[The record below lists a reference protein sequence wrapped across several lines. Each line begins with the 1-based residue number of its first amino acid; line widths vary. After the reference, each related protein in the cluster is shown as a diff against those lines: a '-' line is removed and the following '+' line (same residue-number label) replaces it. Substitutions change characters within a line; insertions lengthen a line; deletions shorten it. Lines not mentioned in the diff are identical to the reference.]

1 LYKKLLSQTLIYGLS
16 NVLVRVFPFILTP
29 ILVRTF
35 GPFKYSIYADF
46 YSAAGILSVLLT
58 HGMETTFFRFFQ
70 KFKDQGDRQNTVYF
84 TSFTS
89 VCIVSLLFLLLGI
102 ISREPLASAF
112 KHPDEVIFLVWFLF
126 ILAADA
132 ISAVPFAKLRIQN
145 KSLYFASLKILNS
158 VIMFFST
165 VVLIF
170 WIPKLI
176 EHDGIGAA
184 FFSKIYNFD
193 YGIGYA
199 FAANLFASIITFL
212 ALLPTILDGKYTF
225 DYTLWKKMLSYA
237 WPITIA
243 GLAGIINETMDRQFI
258 KYLLPEG
265 IAEVQMGIYSAVYKI
280 ATFITLFKTAYLLG
294 VEPFFFSHADNKNS
308 GKTYATLMKYYA
320 IFSAVILLFLTAN
333 LDWIGRLYIRNTD
346 YWCGFQVVPILLI
359 GSTFLGIYL
368 NLSIWYKLS
377 DNTHYGAIISGIG
390 ACITVAL
397 NFIGLKYTDLGYWVC
412 AIATFVSYLTMMLI
426 SYFWG
431 QREYPIPYNY
441 KKLIFYIGGSSLLS
455 LIAYYCSNH
464 IAIRIG
470 VGNILFII
478 FIYLTLKIEY
488 KDIQIFKEKI
498 LQLKKGKKKKLI
510 NFITIFSSLIY
521 Y

>member
-1 LYKKLLSQTLIYGLS
+1 VYKKLFSQTLIYGLS

-29 ILVRTF
+29 MLVRTF
-35 GPFKYSIYADF
+35 GPAKYSIYADF

-70 KFKDQGDRQNTVYF
+70 KFKDKEIKQNTVYF

-89 VCIVSLLFLLLGI
+89 VLIVSLLFLIFGI
-102 ISREPLASAF
+102 LARHFLATAF
-112 KHPDEVIFLVWFLF
+112 KHPDEVVFLVWFLF

-145 KSLYFASLKILNS
+145 RSLYFASLKILNS
-158 VIMFFST
+158 VTMFFST
-165 VVLIF
+165 ILLIF
-170 WIPKLI
+170 WIPKQI
-176 EHDGIGAA
+176 ENGGIGAA
-184 FFSKIYNFD
+184 FFSKVYNFD

-199 FAANLFASIITFL
+199 FAANLFASIITFI
-212 ALLPTILDGKYTF
+212 ALIPTMLDGKYTF
-225 DYTLWKKMLSYA
+225 DFSLWKKMLIYA

-243 GLAGIINETMDRQFI
+243 GLAGIVNETMDRQFI

-265 IAEVQMGIYSAVYKI
+265 VAEIQMGIYSAVYKI

-294 VEPFFFSHADNKNS
+294 VEPFFFSHAGEKNS

-320 IFSAVILLFLTAN
+320 IFSAVILLFLVAN
-333 LDWIGRLYIRNTD
+333 LDWIGRLYIRNSD
-346 YWCGFQVVPILLI
+346 YWEGFPVVPILLI

-390 ACITVAL
+390 ALITVVL
-397 NFIGLKYTDLGYWVC
+397 NFIGLKYTDLGYWAC
-412 AIATFVSYLTMMLI
+412 AIATFISYLTMMLI

-431 QREYPIPYNY
+431 QKLYPIPYNY
-441 KKLIFYIGGSSLLS
+441 RKLIFYIGGSSLLS
-455 LIAYYCSNH
+455 LIAYYCSNQMYV
-464 IAIRIG
+464 RILI
-470 VGNILFII
+470 GNILFFL
-478 FIYLTLKIEY
+478 FIYLTLKIEQ
-488 KDIQIFKEKI
+488 KDIEV
-498 LQLKKGKKKKLI
+498 LKKKFFQFKTHKKE
-510 NFITIFSSLIY
+510 N
-521 Y
+521 

>member
-1 LYKKLLSQTLIYGLS
+1 MYKKLLSQTLIYGLS

-346 YWCGFQVVPILLI
+346 YWSGFQVVPILLI

-470 VGNILFII
+470 VGNISFII

-498 LQLKKGKKKKLI
+498 LQLKKGKKKI
-510 NFITIFSSLIY
+510 N
-521 Y
+521 

>member
-1 LYKKLLSQTLIYGLS
+1 MYKKLFSQTLIYGLS

-29 ILVRTF
+29 MLVRTF
-35 GPFKYSIYADF
+35 GPAKYSIYADF

-70 KFKDQGDRQNTVYF
+70 KFKDKEIKQNTVYF

-89 VCIVSLLFLLLGI
+89 VLIVSLLFLIFGI
-102 ISREPLASAF
+102 LARHFLATAF
-112 KHPDEVIFLVWFLF
+112 KHPDEVVFLVWFLF

-145 KSLYFASLKILNS
+145 RSLYFASLKILNS
-158 VIMFFST
+158 VTMFFST
-165 VVLIF
+165 ILLIF
-170 WIPKLI
+170 WIPKQI
-176 EHDGIGAA
+176 ENGGIGAA
-184 FFSKIYNFD
+184 FFSKVYNFD

-199 FAANLFASIITFL
+199 FAANLFASIITFI
-212 ALLPTILDGKYTF
+212 ALIPTMLDGKYTF
-225 DYTLWKKMLSYA
+225 DFSLWKKMLIYA

-243 GLAGIINETMDRQFI
+243 GLAGIVNETMDRQFI

-265 IAEVQMGIYSAVYKI
+265 VAEIQMGIYSAVYKI

-294 VEPFFFSHADNKNS
+294 VEPFFFSHAGEKNS

-320 IFSAVILLFLTAN
+320 IFSAVILLFLVAN
-333 LDWIGRLYIRNTD
+333 LDWIGRLYIRNSD
-346 YWCGFQVVPILLI
+346 YWEGFPVVPILLI

-390 ACITVAL
+390 ALITVVL
-397 NFIGLKYTDLGYWVC
+397 NFIGLKYTDLGYWAC
-412 AIATFVSYLTMMLI
+412 AIATFISYLTMMLI

-431 QREYPIPYNY
+431 QKLYPIPYNY
-441 KKLIFYIGGSSLLS
+441 RKLIFYIGGSSLLS
-455 LIAYYCSNH
+455 LIAYYCSNQMYV
-464 IAIRIG
+464 RILI
-470 VGNILFII
+470 GNILFFL
-478 FIYLTLKIEY
+478 FIYLTLKIEQ
-488 KDIQIFKEKI
+488 KDIEVLKKKFF
-498 LQLKKGKKKKLI
+498 QLKTHKKE
-510 NFITIFSSLIY
+510 N
-521 Y
+521 

>member
-1 LYKKLLSQTLIYGLS
+1 MYKKLLSQTLIYGLS

-346 YWCGFQVVPILLI
+346 YWSGFQVVPILLI

-488 KDIQIFKEKI
+488 KEIQIFKEKI
-498 LQLKKGKKKKLI
+498 LQLKKGKKKI
-510 NFITIFSSLIY
+510 N
-521 Y
+521 

>member
-1 LYKKLLSQTLIYGLS
+1 MYKKLFSQTLIYGLS

-29 ILVRTF
+29 MLVRTF
-35 GPFKYSIYADF
+35 GPAKYSIYADF

-70 KFKDQGDRQNTVYF
+70 KFKDKEIKQNTVYF

-89 VCIVSLLFLLLGI
+89 VLIVSLLFLIFGI
-102 ISREPLASAF
+102 LARHFLATAF
-112 KHPDEVIFLVWFLF
+112 KHPDEVVFLVWFLF

-145 KSLYFASLKILNS
+145 RSLYFASLKILNS
-158 VIMFFST
+158 VTMFFST
-165 VVLIF
+165 ILLIF
-170 WIPKLI
+170 WIPKQI
-176 EHDGIGAA
+176 ENGGIGAA
-184 FFSKIYNFD
+184 FFSKVYNFD

-199 FAANLFASIITFL
+199 FAANLFASIITFI
-212 ALLPTILDGKYTF
+212 ALIPTMLDGKYTF
-225 DYTLWKKMLSYA
+225 DFSLWKKMLIYA

-243 GLAGIINETMDRQFI
+243 GLAGIVNETMDRQFI

-265 IAEVQMGIYSAVYKI
+265 VAEIQMGIYSAVYKI

-294 VEPFFFSHADNKNS
+294 VEPFFFSHAGEKNS

-320 IFSAVILLFLTAN
+320 IFSAVILLFLVAN
-333 LDWIGRLYIRNTD
+333 LDWIGRLYIRNSD
-346 YWCGFQVVPILLI
+346 YWEGFPVVPILLI

-390 ACITVAL
+390 ALITVVL
-397 NFIGLKYTDLGYWVC
+397 NFIGLKYTDLGYWAC
-412 AIATFVSYLTMMLI
+412 AIATFISYLTMMLI

-431 QREYPIPYNY
+431 QKLYPIPYNY
-441 KKLIFYIGGSSLLS
+441 RKLIFYIGGSSLLS
-455 LIAYYCSNH
+455 LIAYYCSNQMYV
-464 IAIRIG
+464 RILI
-470 VGNILFII
+470 GNILFFL
-478 FIYLTLKIEY
+478 FIYLTLKIEQ
-488 KDIQIFKEKI
+488 KDIEVLNKKFF
-498 LQLKKGKKKKLI
+498 QLKTHKKE
-510 NFITIFSSLIY
+510 N
-521 Y
+521 

>member
-1 LYKKLLSQTLIYGLS
+1 MYKKLLSQTLIYGLS

-265 IAEVQMGIYSAVYKI
+265 IAEIQMGIYSAVYKI

-346 YWCGFQVVPILLI
+346 YWSGFQVVPILLI

-377 DNTHYGAIISGIG
+377 DKTHYGAIISGIG

-498 LQLKKGKKKKLI
+498 LQLKKGKKK
-510 NFITIFSSLIY
+510 N
-521 Y
+521 

>member
-1 LYKKLLSQTLIYGLS
+1 MYKKLLSQTLIYGLS

-346 YWCGFQVVPILLI
+346 YWSGFQVVPILLI

-498 LQLKKGKKKKLI
+498 LQLKKGKKKLI

>member
-1 LYKKLLSQTLIYGLS
+1 MYKKLLSQTLIYGLS

-89 VCIVSLLFLLLGI
+89 VCMVSLLFLLLGI

-212 ALLPTILDGKYTF
+212 ALLPTMLDGKYTF

-346 YWCGFQVVPILLI
+346 YWSGFQVVPILLI

-397 NFIGLKYTDLGYWVC
+397 NFIGLRYTDLGYWVC

-498 LQLKKGKKKKLI
+498 LQLKKGKK
-510 NFITIFSSLIY
+510 N
-521 Y
+521 

>member
-1 LYKKLLSQTLIYGLS
+1 MYKKLFSQTLIYGLS

-29 ILVRTF
+29 MLVRTF
-35 GPFKYSIYADF
+35 GPAKYSIYADF

-70 KFKDQGDRQNTVYF
+70 KFKDKEIKQNTVYF

-89 VCIVSLLFLLLGI
+89 VLIVSLLFLIFGI
-102 ISREPLASAF
+102 LARHFLATAF
-112 KHPDEVIFLVWFLF
+112 KHPDEVVFLVWFLF

-145 KSLYFASLKILNS
+145 RSLYFASLKILNS
-158 VIMFFST
+158 VTMFFST
-165 VVLIF
+165 ILLIF
-170 WIPKLI
+170 WIPKQI
-176 EHDGIGAA
+176 ENGGIGAA
-184 FFSKIYNFD
+184 FFSKVYNFD

-199 FAANLFASIITFL
+199 FAANLFASIITFI
-212 ALLPTILDGKYTF
+212 ALIPTMLDGKYTF
-225 DYTLWKKMLSYA
+225 DFSLWKKMLIYA

-243 GLAGIINETMDRQFI
+243 GLAGIVNETMDRQFI

-265 IAEVQMGIYSAVYKI
+265 VAEIQMGIYSAVYKI

-294 VEPFFFSHADNKNS
+294 VEPFFFSHAGEKNS

-320 IFSAVILLFLTAN
+320 IFSAVILLFLVAN
-333 LDWIGRLYIRNTD
+333 LDWIGRLYIRNSD
-346 YWCGFQVVPILLI
+346 YWEGFPVVPILLI

-390 ACITVAL
+390 ALITVVL
-397 NFIGLKYTDLGYWVC
+397 NFIGLKYTDLGYWAC
-412 AIATFVSYLTMMLI
+412 AIATFISYLTMMLI

-431 QREYPIPYNY
+431 Q
-441 KKLIFYIGGSSLLS
+441 K
-455 LIAYYCSNH
+455 
-464 IAIRIG
+464 
-470 VGNILFII
+470 
-478 FIYLTLKIEY
+478 
-488 KDIQIFKEKI
+488 
-498 LQLKKGKKKKLI
+498 
-510 NFITIFSSLIY
+510 
-521 Y
+521 

>member
-1 LYKKLLSQTLIYGLS
+1 MYKKLFSQTLIYGLS

-29 ILVRTF
+29 MLVKSF
-35 GPFKYSIYADF
+35 GPSKYSIYADF
-46 YSAAGILSVLLT
+46 YSAAGILSVILT
-58 HGMETTFFRFFQ
+58 HGMETAFFRFFQ
-70 KFKDQGDRQNTVYF
+70 KFKDHENRQNTVYF

-89 VCIVSLLFLLLGI
+89 VCIISLLFLLFGI
-102 ISREPLASAF
+102 VSRQPLASAF

-145 KSLYFASLKILNS
+145 RSLYFASLKILNS
-158 VIMFFST
+158 IIMFFST
-165 VVLIF
+165 VILIF
-170 WIPKLI
+170 WIPKQI
-176 EHDGIGAA
+176 ENDGIGAE

-212 ALLPTILDGKYTF
+212 GLLPTMLDGKYTF
-225 DYTLWKKMLSYA
+225 DSTLWKKMLSYA

-258 KYLLPEG
+258 KYLLPEA

-294 VEPFFFSHADNKNS
+294 VEPFFFSHADDKNS

-320 IFSAVILLFLTAN
+320 IFSAVILLFLVAN

-346 YWCGFQVVPILLI
+346 YWIGFQVVPILLI

-390 ACITVAL
+390 AFITVIL
-397 NFIGLKYTDLGYWVC
+397 NFIGLKYTDLSYWAC

-470 VGNILFII
+470 VGNTLFII
-478 FIYLTLKIEY
+478 FIYLTLKIEH
-488 KDIQIFKEKI
+488 KDVQIFKKK
-498 LQLKKGKKKKLI
+498 LSQLKKRKKTD
-510 NFITIFSSLIY
+510 F
-521 Y
+521 

>member
-1 LYKKLLSQTLIYGLS
+1 MYKKLFSQTLIYGLS

-29 ILVRTF
+29 MLVRTF
-35 GPFKYSIYADF
+35 GPAKYSIYADF

-70 KFKDQGDRQNTVYF
+70 KFKDKEIKQNTVYF

-89 VCIVSLLFLLLGI
+89 VLIVSLVFLIFGI
-102 ISREPLASAF
+102 LARHFLATAF
-112 KHPDEVIFLVWFLF
+112 KHPDEVVFLVWFLF

-145 KSLYFASLKILNS
+145 RSLYFASLKILNS
-158 VIMFFST
+158 VTMFFST
-165 VVLIF
+165 ILLIF
-170 WIPKLI
+170 WIPKQI
-176 EHDGIGAA
+176 ENGGIGAA
-184 FFSKIYNFD
+184 FFSKVYNFD

-199 FAANLFASIITFL
+199 FAANLFASIITFI
-212 ALLPTILDGKYTF
+212 ALIPTMLDGKYTF
-225 DYTLWKKMLSYA
+225 DFSLWKKMLIYA

-243 GLAGIINETMDRQFI
+243 GLAGIVNETMDRQFI

-265 IAEVQMGIYSAVYKI
+265 VAEIQMGIYSAVYKI

-294 VEPFFFSHADNKNS
+294 VEPFFFSHAGEKNS

-320 IFSAVILLFLTAN
+320 IFSAVILLFLVAN
-333 LDWIGRLYIRNTD
+333 LDWIGRLYIRNSD
-346 YWCGFQVVPILLI
+346 YWEGFPVVPILLI

-390 ACITVAL
+390 ALITVVL
-397 NFIGLKYTDLGYWVC
+397 NFIGLKYTDLGYWAC
-412 AIATFVSYLTMMLI
+412 AIATFISYLTMMLI

-431 QREYPIPYNY
+431 QKLYPIPYNY
-441 KKLIFYIGGSSLLS
+441 RKLIFYIGGSSLLS
-455 LIAYYCSNH
+455 LIAYYCSNQMYV
-464 IAIRIG
+464 RILI
-470 VGNILFII
+470 GNILFFL
-478 FIYLTLKIEY
+478 FIYLTLKIEQ
-488 KDIQIFKEKI
+488 KDIEVLKKKFF
-498 LQLKKGKKKKLI
+498 QLKTHKKE
-510 NFITIFSSLIY
+510 N
-521 Y
+521 

>member
-1 LYKKLLSQTLIYGLS
+1 MYKKLLSQTLIYGLS

-346 YWCGFQVVPILLI
+346 YWSGFQVVPILII

-498 LQLKKGKKKKLI
+498 LQLKKGKKKI
-510 NFITIFSSLIY
+510 N
-521 Y
+521 

>member
-1 LYKKLLSQTLIYGLS
+1 MYKKLLSQTLIYGLS

-265 IAEVQMGIYSAVYKI
+265 IAEIQMGIYSAVYKI

-346 YWCGFQVVPILLI
+346 YWSGFQVVPILLI

-498 LQLKKGKKKKLI
+498 LQLKKGKKK
-510 NFITIFSSLIY
+510 N
-521 Y
+521 

>member
-1 LYKKLLSQTLIYGLS
+1 MYKKLLSQTLIYGLS

-265 IAEVQMGIYSAVYKI
+265 IAEIQMGIYSAVYKI

-346 YWCGFQVVPILLI
+346 YWSGFQVVPILLI

-498 LQLKKGKKKKLI
+498 LQLKKGKKKI
-510 NFITIFSSLIY
+510 N
-521 Y
+521 

>member
-1 LYKKLLSQTLIYGLS
+1 LYKKLFSQTLIYGLS

-29 ILVRTF
+29 MLVKSF
-35 GPFKYSIYADF
+35 GPSKYSIYADF
-46 YSAAGILSVLLT
+46 YSAAGILSVFLT
-58 HGMETTFFRFFQ
+58 HGMETAFFRFFQ
-70 KFKDQGDRQNTVYF
+70 KFKDHENRQNTVYF

-89 VCIVSLLFLLLGI
+89 VCIISLLFLLFGI
-102 ISREPLASAF
+102 VSRQPLASAF

-132 ISAVPFAKLRIQN
+132 ISAVPFAKLRIQSR
-145 KSLYFASLKILNS
+145 SLYFASLKILNS
-158 VIMFFST
+158 IIMFFST
-165 VVLIF
+165 VILIF
-170 WIPKLI
+170 WIPKQI
-176 EHDGIGAA
+176 ENDGIGAE

-212 ALLPTILDGKYTF
+212 GLLPTMLDGKYTF
-225 DYTLWKKMLSYA
+225 DSTLWKKMLSYA

-294 VEPFFFSHADNKNS
+294 VEPFFFSHADDKNS

-320 IFSAVILLFLTAN
+320 IFSAVILLFLVAN

-346 YWCGFQVVPILLI
+346 YWIGFQVVPILLI

-390 ACITVAL
+390 AFITVIL
-397 NFIGLKYTDLGYWVC
+397 NFIGLKYTDLSYWAC

-470 VGNILFII
+470 VGNTLFII
-478 FIYLTLKIEY
+478 FIYLTLKIEH
-488 KDIQIFKEKI
+488 KDVQIFKKK
-498 LQLKKGKKKKLI
+498 LSQLKKRKKTD
-510 NFITIFSSLIY
+510 F
-521 Y
+521 